1 MRTWDDR
8 AENMSLD
15 SSPNAGTAEP
25 LLILE
30 PSRAEKHY
38 WADLWRYRELFL
50 ILAWRDVAVRYKQT
64 AIGLLWAILRPLLT
78 LAALTVIFHRIA
90 RLPSDGEAPYPLM
103 VFAALL
109 PWSFFSST
117 LTEASNSLVV
127 NANLIS
133 KVYFPRLI
141 VPTATLLTELV
152 DMGIGFLLLI
162 GLMAFYQ
169 FAPSWNVL
177 LLPLFVLL
185 AVLASL
191 GPSLLFAS
199 LNVKYR
205 DFRYVIPF
213 IVQFGLYISPVGFSS
228 GVVPKEWRL
237 LYSLNPMVGV
247 IDGFRWAI
255 LGGNSRMDWPRFSLS
270 VGVTLLLLWLGI
282 SLFRRTEKTF
292 ADLV

>member
-15 SSPNAGTAEP
+15 SSLNGTAEP

-50 ILAWRDVAVRYKQT
+50 ILAWRDLAVRYKQT
-64 AIGLLWAILRPLLT
+64 MIGLLWAVLRPLLT

-90 RLPSDGEAPYPLM
+90 KLPSDGEAPYPLM

-109 PWSFFSST
+109 PWSFFAST
-117 LTEASNSLVV
+117 LTEASNSLIV

-152 DMGIGFLLLI
+152 DMAIGFILLI
-162 GLMAFYQ
+162 GLMSFYQ
-169 FAPSWNVL
+169 FAPSWNIL
-177 LLPLFVLL
+177 LLPLFVVL
-185 AVLASL
+185 AVLTSSGRVCCSHRSTSNIATSGMSFRSSSSSASTSRRSASAAGSSRKNGAFSTVSIRWSGSSMAFA
-191 GPSLLFAS
+191 GPSSAGTAAWTGPA
-199 LNVKYR
+199 
-205 DFRYVIPF
+205 FR
-213 IVQFGLYISPVGFSS
+213 
-228 GVVPKEWRL
+228 
-237 LYSLNPMVGV
+237 
-247 IDGFRWAI
+247 
-255 LGGNSRMDWPRFSLS
+255 
-270 VGVTLLLLWLGI
+270 
-282 SLFRRTEKTF
+282 
-292 ADLV
+292 

>member
-8 AENMSLD
+8 VENMSLD

-64 AIGLLWAILRPLLT
+64 MIGLFWAILRPLLT

-90 RLPSDGEAPYPLM
+90 KLPSDGEAPYPLM

-133 KVYFPRLI
+133 KVY
-141 VPTATLLTELV
+141 
-152 DMGIGFLLLI
+152 
-162 GLMAFYQ
+162 
-169 FAPSWNVL
+169 
-177 LLPLFVLL
+177 
-185 AVLASL
+185 
-191 GPSLLFAS
+191 
-199 LNVKYR
+199 
-205 DFRYVIPF
+205 
-213 IVQFGLYISPVGFSS
+213 
-228 GVVPKEWRL
+228 
-237 LYSLNPMVGV
+237 
-247 IDGFRWAI
+247 
-255 LGGNSRMDWPRFSLS
+255 
-270 VGVTLLLLWLGI
+270 
-282 SLFRRTEKTF
+282 
-292 ADLV
+292 